1 MANTEHY
8 QQERQF
14 REDFIQEVIGGY
26 GDILYQGYTLNKDRN
41 WLSEVHRVYSNG
53 IITIINPFR
62 GKDRIVTT
70 KIARP
75 GQVRFVYSLPRFIK
89 IENNRVITEDNNENA
104 PFEIIRLC
112 EFYLESMWNH
122 DFFLPEREEWN
133 SHKDRLNQFKSVKIR
148 VCGDKN
154 E

>member
-8 QQERQF
+8 QLERQF

-41 WLSEVHRVYSNG
+41 WLSEVHRVHSNG

-89 IENNRVITEDNNENA
+89 IENNRVITADNNESA

-112 EFYLESMWNH
+112 EFYIESMWNN
-122 DFFLPEREEWN
+122 DCFLPERDEWD
-133 SHKDRLNQFKSVKIR
+133 SHKDRLKQFKSVKIK

>member
-8 QQERQF
+8 QSERQF

-41 WLSEVHRVYSNG
+41 WLSEVHRVHSNG
-53 IITIINPFR
+53 IITIVNPFR
-62 GKDRIVTT
+62 GENRIVTT

-89 IENNRVITEDNNENA
+89 IENNRVITETSNEYA

-112 EFYLESMWNH
+112 EFYIESMWNH
-122 DFFLPEREEWN
+122 DVFLPKRDEWS
-133 SHKDRLNQFKSVKIR
+133 SHRGRLEQFKSVKLTIR
-148 VCGDKN
+148 
-154 E
+154 

>member
-1 MANTEHY
+1 MSMANTEHY
-8 QQERQF
+8 QLERQF

-41 WLSEVHRVYSNG
+41 WLSEVHRVHSNG

-89 IENNRVITEDNNENA
+89 IENNRVITEANNENA

-112 EFYLESMWNH
+112 EFYIESMWNH
-122 DFFLPEREEWN
+122 DDFLPEMEEW
-133 SHKDRLNQFKSVKIR
+133 SSQRDRLEQFRNVKLTIR
-148 VCGDKN
+148 
-154 E
+154 

>member
-1 MANTEHY
+1 MNMANTEHY
-8 QQERQF
+8 QLERQF

-41 WLSEVHRVYSNG
+41 WLSEVHRVHSNG

-75 GQVRFVYSLPRFIK
+75 GQVRFVYSLPRFVK
-89 IENNRVITEDNNENA
+89 IENNRVITETNNENV

-112 EFYLESMWNH
+112 EFYIESMWNH
-122 DFFLPEREEWN
+122 DDFLPERDEWIL
-133 SHKDRLNQFKSVKIR
+133 HRDRLEQFRGVKLTIR
-148 VCGDKN
+148 
-154 E
+154 

>member
-1 MANTEHY
+1 MSMANTEHY
-8 QQERQF
+8 QLERQF

-41 WLSEVHRVYSNG
+41 WLSEVHRVHSNG

-89 IENNRVITEDNNENA
+89 IENNRVITEANKENA

-112 EFYLESMWNH
+112 EFYIESMWNR
-122 DFFLPEREEWN
+122 DDFLPERKEWN
-133 SHKDRLNQFKSVKIR
+133 SHKDRLEQFRNVKLTIR
-148 VCGDKN
+148 
-154 E
+154 